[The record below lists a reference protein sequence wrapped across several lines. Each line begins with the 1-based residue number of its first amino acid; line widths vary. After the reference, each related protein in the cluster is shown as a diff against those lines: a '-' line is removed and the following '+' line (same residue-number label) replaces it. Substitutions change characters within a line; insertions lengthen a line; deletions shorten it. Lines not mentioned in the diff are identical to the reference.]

1 MTLFTRCFR
10 IAGLAVAASV
20 LTACPAKDEK
30 GLDFTKTQREALD
43 KVKSLEQ
50 ERADPALALENRMD
64 EACCA
69 PPCFMS
75 FPVAFVLAGSLDR
88 QMPVR
93 SCCSLVP

>member
-1 MTLFTRCFR
+1 MTLFARCFR

-50 ERADPALALENRMD
+50 AVQEGARRAE
-64 EACCA
+64 
-69 PPCFMS
+69 
-75 FPVAFVLAGSLDR
+75 GTDR
-88 QMPVR
+88 P
-93 SCCSLVP
+93 